1 MTAHSD
7 NHGHE
12 IKAGSGSKS
21 LADRLTDIIS
31 EKGTTERAVA
41 IEANLGPT
49 YVRDITHGKVKSP
62 TYSKLKK
69 VADVL
74 GVSVEYLSF
83 GQGVIPSEDK
93 GEKSVTSS
101 PGEANQRCFT
111 IKGGLVHIEATLDRE
126 GVERLRDQL
135 DRILDLMD

>member
-1 MTAHSD
+1 MAAHSD
-7 NHGHE
+7 TQDHE
-12 IKAGSGSKS
+12 SEHSPGSATI
-21 LADRLTDIIS
+21 ADRLSEII
-31 EKGTTERAVA
+31 EKKGTTERAVA
-41 IEANLGPT
+41 LEADLGPT

-74 GVSVEYLSF
+74 GVSVEYLSS
-83 GQGVIPSEDK
+83 GEGVPSSQAE
-93 GEKSVTSS
+93 GGKSAKSS
-101 PGEANQRCFT
+101 SMETNQRCFT

-135 DRILDLMD
+135 DNILDLMD

>member
-1 MTAHSD
+1 MAAHSD
-7 NHGHE
+7 TQDQE
-12 IKAGSGSKS
+12 SGRSS
-21 LADRLTDIIS
+21 DSATIADRLSEII
-31 EKGTTERAVA
+31 EKKGTTERAVA
-41 IEANLGPT
+41 LEADLGPT

-83 GQGVIPSEDK
+83 GEGATPSQPENI
-93 GEKSVTSS
+93 KSAKPSS
-101 PGEANQRCFT
+101 METNQRCFT
-111 IKGGLVHIEATLDRE
+111 IKGGLIHIEATLDRV

-135 DRILDLMD
+135 EHILDLMD